1 MRFFKFLIIN
11 IVYWYNFHMPVHKSA
26 MRYLSHPFPL
36 LYDENSR
43 ILILG
48 SFPSVKAVADGY
60 YYANPHNRFYKVMS
74 AILGVNLVDVQWEE
88 KKQLL
93 LKHRIA
99 LHDSIGYCHIYG
111 SSDAKISNVQPS
123 DLHTIFRNAKI
134 EKVICN
140 GAKAYQEYMRF
151 FQNVNIPVASAPSTS
166 PANAKIRLDD
176 LIAAWR
182 KEIADI
188 LELE

>member
-1 MRFFKFLIIN
+1 MA
-11 IVYWYNFHMPVHKSA
+11 VHKSS
-26 MRYLSHPFPL
+26 MRHLSHPFPL
-36 LYDENSR
+36 LYDENSK

-60 YYANPHNRFYKVMS
+60 YYANPHNRFYKVIS
-74 AILGVNLVDVQWEE
+74 SLLGVNLVDVPWEE
-88 KKQLL
+88 KKRLL
-93 LKHRIA
+93 LSHKIA

-111 SSDAKISNVQPS
+111 SSNAKISNVQPS

-151 FQNVNIPVASAPSTS
+151 FQEVKIPVVVVPSTS
-166 PANAKIRLDD
+166 PANAKIGLDG
-176 LIAAWR
+176 LVAAWR
-182 KEIADI
+182 KEMVDI
-188 LELE
+188 LELK